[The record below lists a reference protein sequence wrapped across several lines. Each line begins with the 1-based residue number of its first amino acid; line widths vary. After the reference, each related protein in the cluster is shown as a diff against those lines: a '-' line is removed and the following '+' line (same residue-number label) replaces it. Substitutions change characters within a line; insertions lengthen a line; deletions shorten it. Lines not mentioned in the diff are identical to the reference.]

1 MRAMKEENGQGTKKN
16 QIEED
21 ALRSLLREGSFHVRH
36 LHWDMKKERECVC
49 RVKEISSKARN
60 NLGSSSEQ
68 KEASGV

>member
-36 LHWDMKKERECVC
+36 LH
-49 RVKEISSKARN
+49 
-60 NLGSSSEQ
+60 
-68 KEASGV
+68 